1 MIVQRYLNIYF
12 KEGLIFETM
21 KLRLEK
27 GSIKVRLAAEE
38 IIQLRAENCILEQ
51 LYFSKDN
58 KFSFS
63 VEIKSDA
70 EKLDVNLGV
79 NHLEIIVPKSL
90 ADKWMSSNQVGIK
103 EIVELNHNETM
114 EIVVEEDLPPRKMK
128 QESRK

>member
-27 GSIKVRLAAEE
+27 GSVKVRLSTEE
-38 IIQLRAENCILEQ
+38 IKLLRTENSILEQ
-51 LYFSKDN
+51 LFFSNDI
-58 KFSFS
+58 KFAFS
-63 VEIKSDA
+63 VVIKSDV
-70 EKLDVNLGV
+70 EKPGINLNI
-79 NHLEIIVPKSL
+79 NHLEIILPKCL

-103 EIVELNHNETM
+103 EIVELNHDESM